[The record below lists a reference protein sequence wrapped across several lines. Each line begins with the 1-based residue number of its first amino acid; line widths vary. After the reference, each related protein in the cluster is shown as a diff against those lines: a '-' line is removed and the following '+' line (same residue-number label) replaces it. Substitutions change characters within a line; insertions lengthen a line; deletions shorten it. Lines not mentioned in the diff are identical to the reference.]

1 MKLAKT
7 GSATTLGPNDNGGV
21 LTNGTM
27 QIGNVSIG
35 GMEIWNFEATNGES
49 IVVRMGELV
58 LIATGFC
65 SKA

>member
-1 MKLAKT
+1 
-7 GSATTLGPNDNGGV
+7 
-21 LTNGTM
+21 
-27 QIGNVSIG
+27 
-35 GMEIWNFEATNGES
+35 MEIWNFEATNGES